1 MEIQRVMRG
10 GTNVGNALEQ
20 SIEESNH
27 SRKRP
32 AKWYKNWKYVTVM
45 IITVIVLLLVGL
57 SLYQANHFNANIKIN
72 GIQVSGLTADEALE
86 TLQSS
91 VLKNDIYIGNDLI
104 IDGNDTKMGLNE
116 DDLPGV
122 KKLLKNQWTL
132 FPSFKEK
139 EYFLT
144 PSKDDQYRS
153 VGLKQELEQKL
164 NSMNEKLQAPTDAQ
178 VTLQDGKIIIVNGTN
193 GTQYDV
199 SSMIRDFEKQPFSS
213 EIRLNPTLKQ
223 PIAKDSQI
231 VKDQEEK
238 LQALLQHNVDYKV
251 QDKVHSLKGSEVIQ
265 NASVSKDMK
274 VSIDPSTIKNKI
286 TEINNAQS
294 TLGKNFNFTTHSGAV
309 ISVKGEGYGWA
320 LDAEKEAALVQAAF
334 ENGETSVSASNIH
347 GNGWNKEGYGYET
360 IANNGIGGTYAEV
373 SIAEQRIWLYRDG
386 NLVLTTNVV
395 TGKHSTGEDT
405 SPGVWYILFKRTPY
419 TLKGSAVGKADYAV
433 EVDYWAPFTNSGQGF
448 HDASWR
454 TNWNNNAYLTQGSG
468 GCVNVSP
475 SMMKAVYDNLSVHQP
490 VVVY

>member
-1 MEIQRVMRG
+1 MG

-20 SIEESNH
+20 SFGDSSH

-32 AKWYKNWKYVTVM
+32 ATWYKNWKYVTAI
-45 IITVIVLLLVGL
+45 IITVIALLLVGINM
-57 SLYQANHFNANIKIN
+57 YQANHFNANIKIN
-72 GIQVSGLTADEALE
+72 GIKVSGLTADEALK
-86 TLQSS
+86 TLQST
-91 VLKNDIYIGNDLI
+91 VLKNDIYLGNDLL
-104 IDGNDTKMGLNE
+104 IDGNDTKMGLTE

-122 KKLLKNQWTL
+122 KKLLKSQWTL

-144 PSKDDQYRS
+144 PSKDDQYR
-153 VGLKQELEQKL
+153 VAGLKKELEQKL
-164 NSMNEKLQAPTDAQ
+164 NSMNENLQAPKDAQ
-178 VTLQDGKIIIVNGTN
+178 VTLQEGKITIVNGMD
-193 GTQYDV
+193 GTQYNVPSLIKDY
-199 SSMIRDFEKQPFSS
+199 EKQPLTS
-213 EIRLNPTLKQ
+213 EIRLNPILIQ

-231 VKDQEEK
+231 LKDQEKK
-238 LQALLQHNVDYKV
+238 LQELLQHTVDYKV
-251 QDKVHSLKGSEVIQ
+251 QDKVHSLKGSDVIQ

-274 VSIDPSTIKNKI
+274 VSIDSSTIKNKI

-294 TLGKNFNFTTHSGAV
+294 TLGKDFTFTTHSGSV
-309 ISVKGEGYGWA
+309 LSVKGEGYGWA
-320 LDAEKEAALVQAAF
+320 LDVDKETALVQAAF

-360 IANNGIGGTYAEV
+360 LANNGIGGTYAEV

-454 TNWNNNAYLTQGSG
+454 TNWNSNAYLTQGSG

-475 SMMKAVYDNLSVHQP
+475 SVMKAVYDNLSVYQP

>member
-1 MEIQRVMRG
+1 M
-10 GTNVGNALEQ
+10 GNALEQ
-20 SIEESNH
+20 SFGETNH
-27 SRKRP
+27 SRKGST
-32 AKWYKNWKYVTVM
+32 KWYKNWKYMTAV
-45 IITVIVLLLVGL
+45 IITVIALVVIAI
-57 SLYQANHFNANIKIN
+57 SYYQANHFNANISIN
-72 GIQVSGLTADEALE
+72 GIKVSGLTADEALN

-91 VLKNDIYIGNDLI
+91 VLKNDIYIGNELI
-104 IDGNDTKMGLNE
+104 IDGNDSQMGLTKK
-116 DDLPGV
+116 DLPGV
-122 KKLLKNQWTL
+122 KKLLKSQWTF
-132 FPSFKEK
+132 FPSFKAK
-139 EYFLT
+139 DYTLT
-144 PSKDDQYRS
+144 PSEQDEYRS
-153 VGLKQELEQKL
+153 VSLKNELEQKL
-164 NSMNEKLQAPTDAQ
+164 GVMNEKLQPPKDAQ
-178 VTLQDGKIIIVNGTN
+178 VTLQEGKIKIINGIE

-199 SSMIRDFEKQPFSS
+199 NSLIKDYKNQPFTS
-213 EIRLNPTLKQ
+213 EIRLDPKLSQ
-223 PIAKDSQI
+223 PIMEDSQM
-231 VKDQEEK
+231 VKDLEKK
-238 LQALLQHNVDYKV
+238 LQALLQQSVDYKV

-274 VSIDPSTIKNKI
+274 VSIDPSSIKNKI

-294 TLGKNFNFTTHSGAV
+294 TLGKNFTFTTHSGSV

-320 LDAEKEAALVQAAF
+320 LDVEKETALVQAAF
-334 ENGETSVSASNIH
+334 ENGETSVSASHIH

-419 TLKGSAVGKADYAV
+419 TLKGSAVGKPDYSV
-433 EVDYWAPFTNSGQGF
+433 QVDYWAPFTNSGQGF

-468 GCVNVSP
+468 GCINVSP
-475 SMMKAVYDNLSVHQP
+475 SMMKAVYDNLSVYQP

>member
-1 MEIQRVMRG
+1 VG

-20 SIEESNH
+20 SFGESNH
-27 SRKRP
+27 SRKGT
-32 AKWYKNWKYVTVM
+32 AKWYKNWKYVTAL
-45 IITVIVLLLVGL
+45 IITIIALLLFGF

-72 GIQVSGLTADEALE
+72 GIEVSGLTADEALN
-86 TLQSS
+86 TLQLS

-104 IDGNDTKMGLNE
+104 IDGNDSKMGLTK

-122 KKLLKNQWTL
+122 KKLLKSQWTL

-144 PSKDDQYRS
+144 PRKDDPYR
-153 VGLKQELEQKL
+153 VTGLKTELEQKL
-164 NSMNEKLQAPTDAQ
+164 NSMNENLQAPKDAQ
-178 VTLQDGKIIIVNGTN
+178 VTLQEGKITIVNGMD

-199 SSMIRDFEKQPFSS
+199 PSLLKEYEKQPLTS
-213 EIRLNPTLKQ
+213 EIRLNAILIQPIAADSPTLKE
-223 PIAKDSQI
+223 
-231 VKDQEEK
+231 QEKK
-238 LQALLQHNVDYKV
+238 LQALIQHTVDYKV
-251 QDKVHSLKGSEVIQ
+251 QDKVHSLKGSDVIQ
-265 NASVSKDMK
+265 NASVSTDMK
-274 VSIDPSTIKNKI
+274 ISIDPSTIKNKI

-294 TLGKNFNFTTHSGAV
+294 TLGKDFTFTTHSGSV

-320 LDAEKEAALVQAAF
+320 LDVEKEAALVQAAF
-334 ENGETSVSASNIH
+334 ENGEPSVSASNIH

-468 GCVNVSP
+468 GCINVSP
-475 SMMKAVYDNLSVHQP
+475 SMMKAVYDNLSVYQP